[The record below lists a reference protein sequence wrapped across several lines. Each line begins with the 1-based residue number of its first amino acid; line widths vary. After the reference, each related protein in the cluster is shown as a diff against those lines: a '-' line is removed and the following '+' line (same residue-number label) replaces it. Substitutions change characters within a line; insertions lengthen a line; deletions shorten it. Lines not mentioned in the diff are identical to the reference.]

1 MEPVMTFA
9 LGMIVWPTIEAAM
22 LIATG
27 RAHER
32 VSTHSGVMFYTAFA
46 IFGVALVIE
55 AVK

>member
-1 MEPVMTFA
+1 
-9 LGMIVWPTIEAAM
+9 M

-46 IFGVALVIE
+46 IFGVALVVG